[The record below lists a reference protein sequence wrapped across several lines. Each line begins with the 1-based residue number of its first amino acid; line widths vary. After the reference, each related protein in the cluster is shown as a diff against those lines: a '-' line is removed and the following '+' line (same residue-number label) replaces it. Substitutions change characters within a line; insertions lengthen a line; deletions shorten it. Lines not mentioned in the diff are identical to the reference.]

1 MILIAKIYLGLVFEM
16 LLMLPWFILL
26 QNIDNDTLQSCN
38 TSVSMIL
45 NHFFVALVHQ
55 PM

>member
-26 QNIDNDTLQSCN
+26 QNIDIFYCKTLTMTPYSPVTPLFQ
-38 TSVSMIL
+38 
-45 NHFFVALVHQ
+45 
-55 PM
+55 